1 VGRLGVSINERSET
15 TMVSPSI
22 EGTYQLVRR
31 ELPDG
36 TIQLPPAVK
45 GMITYTKEFRN
56 FSVVWKDDKGNYYS
70 ECYVAR
76 YSLTDQEYSETPE
89 YLIVDDQI
97 GGKEISYDLSG
108 TTAKS
113 PLFLDG
119 ERIMFALP
127 QAFEQELSISLEFD
141 GVNLKAT
148 GKDSFIDYWE
158 KVF

>member
-1 VGRLGVSINERSET
+1 
-15 TMVSPSI
+15 M
-22 EGTYQLVRR
+22 
-31 ELPDG
+31 
-36 TIQLPPAVK
+36 
-45 GMITYTKEFRN
+45 
-56 FSVVWKDDKGNYYS
+56 
-70 ECYVAR
+70 
-76 YSLTDQEYSETPE
+76 
-89 YLIVDDQI
+89 DDQI

-113 PLFLDG
+113 SVFLDG

-141 GVNLKAT
+141 GANLKAT